1 MLPAE
6 LIAAKRDGAMLSDNE
21 IQWFIRG
28 YVDETITDY
37 QMSAMAMAICCRG
50 MTPGETAAMT
60 NAIVDSGIRLPRR
73 EPSDNCKPRVD
84 KHSTGGLGDK
94 VSLILAP
101 LLAECGADVPMIS
114 GRGLGL
120 TGGTLDK
127 LEAIPGYTCD
137 LSLDR
142 SCEVLRDVGCH
153 IVAADQRLA
162 PADRRLYALRDVTGT
177 VASIP
182 LITSS
187 ILGKK
192 LAASLDAL
200 VMDVK
205 FGSAAFMKTL
215 DNARALGQSI
225 VNTAA
230 AAGLHTTALLT
241 DMDQPLGTAIGNAIE
256 VNESMAVLRGGGPDT
271 TRQLTLQLCAPLL
284 VQTNLATD
292 PDAAISMLTRHLD
305 SGAAL
310 DRFMRMLSAQGS
322 HWDGGNLPVYDP
334 VTITAADDGYVQ
346 SVDCI
351 ALGRLVVEMGGGRKT
366 LGDAIDHASGIRV
379 HVRVGDRVNR
389 GDVIMHLH
397 APDGQN
403 TQMEQQICQRSVR
416 LVEQRIQARPLIVD
430 TQQTAFPPNSA
441 SLADASG

>member
-205 FGSAAFMKTL
+205 FG
-215 DNARALGQSI
+215 
-225 VNTAA
+225 
-230 AAGLHTTALLT
+230 
-241 DMDQPLGTAIGNAIE
+241 
-256 VNESMAVLRGGGPDT
+256 
-271 TRQLTLQLCAPLL
+271 
-284 VQTNLATD
+284 
-292 PDAAISMLTRHLD
+292 
-305 SGAAL
+305 
-310 DRFMRMLSAQGS
+310 
-322 HWDGGNLPVYDP
+322 
-334 VTITAADDGYVQ
+334 
-346 SVDCI
+346 
-351 ALGRLVVEMGGGRKT
+351 
-366 LGDAIDHASGIRV
+366 
-379 HVRVGDRVNR
+379 
-389 GDVIMHLH
+389 
-397 APDGQN
+397 
-403 TQMEQQICQRSVR
+403 
-416 LVEQRIQARPLIVD
+416 
-430 TQQTAFPPNSA
+430 
-441 SLADASG
+441 